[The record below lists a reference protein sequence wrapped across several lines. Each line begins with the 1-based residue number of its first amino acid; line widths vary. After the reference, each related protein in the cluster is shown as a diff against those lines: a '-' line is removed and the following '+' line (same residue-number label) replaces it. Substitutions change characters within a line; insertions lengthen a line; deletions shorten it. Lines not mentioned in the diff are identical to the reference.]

1 MIITR
6 IPPSPTG
13 HLHIGTARTALF
25 NYLYAK
31 KHGGQ
36 MIFRSEDTD
45 KTRSKPE
52 YEAEIIDGL
61 KWLGLTWDNPTI
73 IRQSER
79 SAFYRS
85 KLESI
90 IASGH
95 AYVSREAGKEDPS
108 QEVEVIRLKNPNK
121 DITFTDLVRG
131 EITFNTTE
139 LGDIVIARSLD
150 DALYHFTVV
159 VDDYDGG
166 VTHVIR
172 GEDHISNT
180 PRQILIQEALGY
192 ERPAYAHIPLILAPD
207 KTKMSKRHGAVA
219 IKEYQAAGYLPEAI
233 INFLA
238 LMGWNPGTNQELFTL
253 TELTQ
258 LFSLEQVQKS
268 GAIFNPQKFVWFNRQ
283 YVEKLTTEA
292 FDSYVKDIPFIAE
305 LESTIY
311 EKLRSTLRERTNTRA
326 ELLAAI
332 TSGEYDF
339 LKSDLLYD
347 TELLKWKNDSTLE
360 AVVPRLQYIMTLLT
374 SADFSSH
381 ETIKTALW
389 DYAETT
395 GKGEV
400 LWPLRVALSGQERSP
415 DPFTLAFILGQST
428 TIARIEAACDK
439 IKGNATA

>member
-1 MIITR
+1 
-6 IPPSPTG
+6 
-13 HLHIGTARTALF
+13 
-25 NYLYAK
+25 
-31 KHGGQ
+31 
-36 MIFRSEDTD
+36 
-45 KTRSKPE
+45 
-52 YEAEIIDGL
+52 
-61 KWLGLTWDNPTI
+61 
-73 IRQSER
+73 
-79 SAFYRS
+79 
-85 KLESI
+85 
-90 IASGH
+90 
-95 AYVSREAGKEDPS
+95 
-108 QEVEVIRLKNPNK
+108 
-121 DITFTDLVRG
+121 
-131 EITFNTTE
+131 
-139 LGDIVIARSLD
+139 
-150 DALYHFTVV
+150 
-159 VDDYDGG
+159 